1 MRKGLRTGR
10 DWGSLG
16 HLNWF
21 WGHYPRL
28 LDFQLTLFLLEGV
41 VGTLHMLGTLFSLE
55 GFCAG

>member
-1 MRKGLRTGR
+1 MGKGAQTVR

-41 VGTLHMLGTLFSLE
+41 VGTLHVFDTLVSLE
-55 GFCAG
+55 GFCVG